1 MDLPPSAPSAPNAER
16 GALPASLP
24 SRIGRYDVV
33 RLLGQGGMGRVL
45 LARDSVLGRYVAV
58 KILRDDLGLPP
69 ESREALFAR
78 MRQEAKAA
86 ATIAHPHLVTLH
98 DMGEEAPFGLYL
110 VFEYVSGSTL
120 RERIAEGA
128 IDPVLV
134 AKMARELGDA
144 LTTAHDAGVIHRDV
158 KPENV
163 MLSPFGAK
171 LTDFGIARLPD
182 STLTSAG
189 SVLGTPAYSA
199 PEALALAEF
208 SAKSDQFSLACTLF
222 ESVSARR
229 AFAGDDALTIASRI
243 ATEPP
248 PPLPFVA
255 ADPRLVSRLDA
266 VLGRA
271 MAKDPTKRYASC
283 RAFGEA
289 FGAAIDARFLDTP
302 RISETPPPRSLI
314 PGATRRVHN
323 LVAALALLVI
333 IALVVIGRPASE
345 GISLRRV
352 ADDFA
357 STATGPRA
365 NAAAGEHHHHH
376 PPPIEHDADAATT
389 EHTLPPLGQD
399 DAVLDASAAP
409 RSHEPDEQRPDA
421 R

>member
-1 MDLPPSAPSAPNAER
+1 VDTPPDADRSPLRANAPA
-16 GALPASLP
+16 
-24 SRIGRYDVV
+24 RIGRYEIV
-33 RLLGQGGMGRVL
+33 RLLGQGGMGRVF

-69 ESREALFAR
+69 ESKEALFAR

-86 ATIAHPHLVTLH
+86 ATLAHPHMVTLH
-98 DMGEEAPFGLYL
+98 DMGEEAPWGLFL
-110 VFEYVSGSTL
+110 VFEYVSGATL

-128 IDPVLV
+128 VDVVLV
-134 AKMARELGDA
+134 ARMARELGDA
-144 LTTAHDAGVIHRDV
+144 LTMAHDAGVIHRDV
-158 KPENV
+158 KPENI

-222 ESVSARR
+222 EAVSARR
-229 AFAGDDALTIASRI
+229 AFAGDDALTIATRI

-255 ADPRLVSRLDA
+255 ADPRLVSRMDA

-271 MAKDPTKRYASC
+271 MAKDPAKRYASC
-283 RAFGEA
+283 RIFGEA
-289 FGAAIDARFLDTP
+289 LATAIEVRA
-302 RISETPPPRSLI
+302 IETPPASESGPPRSII
-314 PGATRRVHN
+314 PRATRRVHN
-323 LVAALALLVI
+323 LIAAVALLVI
-333 IALVVIGRPASE
+333 IGLIVMGRPRND
-345 GISLRRV
+345 GVSLRRV

-357 STATGPRA
+357 STATVSRA
-365 NAAAGEHHHHH
+365 TVAAGDHKRH
-376 PPPIEHDADAATT
+376 PPPPVGHDA
-389 EHTLPPLGQD
+389 G
-399 DAVLDASAAP
+399 AAP
-409 RSHEPDEQRPDA
+409 VVERATAPPQAEVGAADAQPERLSEDPPDA
-421 R
+421 N

>member
-1 MDLPPSAPSAPNAER
+1 MDLPA
-16 GALPASLP
+16 GADRDALGADSP
-24 SRIGRYDVV
+24 SRIGRYDIV

-45 LARDSVLGRYVAV
+45 LARDSVLGRYVAL

-69 ESREALFAR
+69 ESRAALFAR

-110 VFEYVSGSTL
+110 VFEYVSGPTL
-120 RERIAEGA
+120 RDRIAEGA
-128 IDPVLV
+128 IDLV
-134 AKMARELGDA
+134 IVGRMARELGDA

-163 MLSPFGAK
+163 MLSPHGAK

-222 ESVSARR
+222 EAVSARR

-271 MAKDPTKRYASC
+271 MARDPAKRYASC

-289 FGAAIDARFLDTP
+289 LAAAIDARVLDTP

-314 PGATRRVHN
+314 PRATRRVHN

-333 IALVVIGRPASE
+333 IALVVIGRPASD

-352 ADDFA
+352 ADDFS

-365 NAAAGEHHHHH
+365 NAAADHHRHR
-376 PPPIEHDADAATT
+376 PSPLAHDADAAAPD
-389 EHTLPPLGQD
+389 HALPPLRED
-399 DAVLDASAAP
+399 DSVPDASAPPA
-409 RSHEPDEQRPDA
+409 RDEQAPDA

>member
-1 MDLPPSAPSAPNAER
+1 MDT
-16 GALPASLP
+16 PADADRSGLRAGLP
-24 SRIGRYDVV
+24 SRIGRYEIV

-58 KILRDDLGLPP
+58 KVLREDLGLPP
-69 ESREALFAR
+69 ESRDALFAR

-86 ATIAHPHLVTLH
+86 ATIAHPNLVTLH
-98 DMGEEAPFGLYL
+98 DMGEEPPWGLFL
-110 VFEYVSGSTL
+110 VFEYVSGATL
-120 RERIAEGA
+120 RDRIGEGA
-128 IDPVLV
+128 LDIVLV
-134 AKMARELGDA
+134 GKMARELGDA

-158 KPENV
+158 KPENI

-222 ESVSARR
+222 EAVSTRR
-229 AFAGDDALTIASRI
+229 AYPGDDALTIASRI

-248 PPLPFVA
+248 PPLPFVT
-255 ADPRLVSRLDA
+255 ADPRLVARLDA

-271 MAKDPTKRYASC
+271 MARDPAKRYASC

-289 FGAAIDARFLDTP
+289 LAAAIEARTLDTP
-302 RISETPPPRSLI
+302 RISETPAPRSII
-314 PGATRRVHN
+314 PRATRRVHN
-323 LVAALALLVI
+323 MIAAVALLVI
-333 IALVVIGRPASE
+333 IALMVFGRPTSE
-345 GISLRRV
+345 GISLRHV

-357 STATGPRA
+357 VTTTAARA
-365 NAAAGEHHHHH
+365 SSIAPAPDHRRRHPPAAA
-376 PPPIEHDADAATT
+376 HDTDAGAGSERASAQAREEDAAADAHAN
-389 EHTLPPLGQD
+389 
-399 DAVLDASAAP
+399 
-409 RSHEPDEQRPDA
+409 DETPDA